1 MNTSSWTDI
10 AKDTDAKSI
19 TVLLLLFATAS
30 VASAQGTDS
39 DTEANRREAVKEYLE
54 VQPVEKMM
62 RDVVEKMSAG
72 MPGESK
78 ELTQAMMDELRYD
91 TLRTAMIDAMAN
103 TFTVEE
109 IEALTQ
115 FYSTPEGRSVM
126 EKMSSYMAKLQ
137 PVIMKEVQRSMK
149 QVMETRQEKKQ

>member
-1 MNTSSWTDI
+1 MPSIRYAT
-10 AKDTDAKSI
+10 SI
-19 TVLLLLFATAS
+19 TALLLLVTTAG
-30 VASAQGTDS
+30 VASAQGTNNDA
-39 DTEANRREAVKEYLE
+39 DANRRQAAKEYLE

-62 RDVVEKMSAG
+62 RNVVEKTSAR
-72 MPGESK
+72 MPGGSK
-78 ELTQAMMDELRYD
+78 ERARAVMDELRYD

-126 EKMSSYMAKLQ
+126 EKMSTYMAKVQ
-137 PVIMKEVQRSMK
+137 PVMMKEVRRSMK
-149 QVMETRQEKKQ
+149 QVMEARPEQKQ